1 LPLVYFAEKQL
12 LAENE
17 TFKNPLQAFRKRN
30 LNFAKKLILKIA
42 AEFLWQ
48 FKTET
53 KRKNLFLFG
62 CFENSK
68 IFGLKTLRIK
78 LEEHLAK
85 SGVALRE
92 IATTGNS
99 GQAQLL

>member
-1 LPLVYFAEKQL
+1 
-12 LAENE
+12 
-17 TFKNPLQAFRKRN
+17 
-30 LNFAKKLILKIA
+30 LKIA

-53 KRKNLFLFG
+53 KLKKSILFG

-78 LEEHLAK
+78 LEENLAK
-85 SGVALRE
+85 SGEALRE
-92 IATTGNS
+92 IATTGNPRFV
-99 GQAQLL
+99 QLLCSQFI